1 MKLFFVA
8 GESSGDMHGANLIRA
23 LKTVDPAVECEGLGG
38 PRMQQAGMIL
48 RHDLASRGIMGFVE
62 VVRSL
67 GYIKRHFDETL
78 ARLRDW
84 RPDALVLIDYPG
96 LNLRLAKRAQA
107 LGIRVVY
114 YISPQIWAWKA
125 GRINTIKECVD
136 RMLVILPFEKAIYD
150 TAGVPCDYVGH
161 PLLDQI
167 AQTAVSDKYAGAR
180 VIGLLPGSRKMEIER
195 VLPVMLEVARGL
207 RARWPELRFVSPCV
221 DAEREAQ
228 VRALAGDF
236 PLETV
241 VGGMY
246 DVLRAA
252 RFCLVC
258 SGTATLETALFQV
271 PMAVLYRANAVSMWI
286 GRRVVGNRLVGIS
299 LVNILANRRV
309 VPEFLQEEATLDTIL
324 PRAIELVDDSPAR
337 SAMLDEL
344 AAIRG
349 LLKPGASAAAAK
361 SVLEVAEGVAHG
373 G

>member
-23 LKTVDPAVECEGLGG
+23 LKALDPAVECEGLGG
-38 PRMQQAGMIL
+38 PRMQQAGMVL

-67 GYIKRHFDETL
+67 GYIKRHFDDTL
-78 ARLRDW
+78 ARLHEW
-84 RPDALVLIDYPG
+84 SPDALVLIDYPG
-96 LNLRLAKRAQA
+96 FNLRLAQRAQA
-107 LGIRVVY
+107 LGIKVVY

-125 GRINTIKECVD
+125 GRIKTIKECVD

-150 TAGVPCDYVGH
+150 KAGVPCDYVGH

-167 AQTAVSDKYAGAR
+167 AQTQVSDAYAGSR

-195 VLPVMLEVARGL
+195 VLPVMLQVAQGL

-252 RFCLVC
+252 RFCMVC

-271 PMAVLYRANAVSMWI
+271 PMVVLYRANAVSMWI

-309 VPEFLQEEATLDTIL
+309 VPEFLQEEATLENIL
-324 PRAIELVDDSPAR
+324 PRAAELVNDTPAR
-337 SAMLDEL
+337 EEMLREL
-344 AAIRG
+344 AAMRG
-349 LLKPGASAAAAK
+349 LLKPGASAAAAR